1 MAAAAVFLERREAM
15 KNVPVPDF
23 YLTQPDM
30 VLPQPPEIPEM
41 ERLLNQFENHET
53 QERDFLRE
61 YKTVS
66 AEVEDPLV
74 KFLLQLIISDEEKHH
89 AVTHAMVSTLKGDL
103 NWTKPDDAIRG
114 LYELGEERKKLLAV
128 TEEFIRAEKDGIL
141 ECKNLTKVSRRYYKG
156 LFALLFKC
164 MIDDSKK
171 HVEILQFLK
180 NKLKET

>member
-1 MAAAAVFLERREAM
+1 MS
-15 KNVPVPDF
+15 KVPVTEYYIQPAMVPPPAPD
-23 YLTQPDM
+23 
-30 VLPQPPEIPEM
+30 LPEV
-41 ERLLNQFENHET
+41 ERLLQEFESHEF
-53 QERDFLRE
+53 QERDFLRQ
-61 YKTVS
+61 YKEVAATVQ
-66 AEVEDPLV
+66 APLI

-89 AVTHAMVSTLKGDL
+89 AVTHAMVSTLQGDL

-128 TEEFIRAEKDGIL
+128 TKEFIRTEKDGIL

-156 LFALLFKC
+156 LFGLLLKC
-164 MIDDSKK
+164 MIDDSQK